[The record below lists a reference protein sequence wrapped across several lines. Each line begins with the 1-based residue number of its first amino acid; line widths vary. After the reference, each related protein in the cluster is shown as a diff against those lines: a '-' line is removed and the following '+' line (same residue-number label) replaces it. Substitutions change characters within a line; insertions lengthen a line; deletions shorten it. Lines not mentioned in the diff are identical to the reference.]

1 MPLTMITASQAGTR
15 VANSAAFKNAV
26 EFLDAR
32 IKANADLGLT
42 TYTYDK
48 QAHQLSSE
56 KITQLKAFLVENG
69 YTLSEPSNSVILIT
83 WSNG

>member
-1 MPLTMITASQAGTR
+1 MSLTIITASQAGVK

-42 TYTYDK
+42 SYTYDK

-69 YTLSEPSNSVILIT
+69 YVVSEPSGSVILIT
-83 WSNG
+83 WPNS